1 MDKPENSAEEYLP
14 LRKSIPAMRKA
25 AQNCQGCQL
34 YKNATQAVFGRGDER
49 ATVMFV
55 GEQPGD
61 VEDRN
66 GKAFSGPS
74 GNLLMDA
81 LKDAGIDPAAAYF
94 TNAVKHFGF
103 QERGKRR
110 LHKKPR
116 ILDIRACRPWL
127 QAEIITVKP
136 AVIVCL
142 GSSATV
148 SVAGKSYK
156 VTEMRGKF
164 IATELAPKV
173 MLTVH
178 PASILR
184 ARPEDR
190 ELQRKLFVNDLKKVA
205 KYLRSMGEKT

>member
-1 MDKPENSAEEYLP
+1 
-14 LRKSIPAMRKA
+14 MRKA
-25 AQNCQGCQL
+25 VQECQGCEL
-34 YKNATQAVFGRGDER
+34 YRNATQAVFGRGDGKS
-49 ATVMFV
+49 AVMFV

-66 GKAFSGPS
+66 GLAFSGPS
-74 GNLLMDA
+74 GNLLIAA
-81 LKDAGIDPAAAYF
+81 LEEAGIDPSEVYF

-127 QAEIITVKP
+127 VAEIGAIKP
-136 AVIVCL
+136 DVIVCL
-142 GSSATV
+142 GSSASV
-148 SVAGKSYK
+148 SVIGKPVK
-156 VTEMRGKF
+156 VTQMRGRF
-164 IATELAPKV
+164 IPSDLSSQV

-184 ARPEDR
+184 AAPEDR